1 MRSLKVRIIASSDMD
16 GIASAEV
23 LSRYFCIVENMET
36 GVVFATK
43 DTFEFILDSRLAF
56 NDAGLITVGVDVKA
70 DDITRINATWQGFDA
85 GIPIIWTSTEASRK
99 YMLEGKEG
107 KELRK
112 LIAALPGH
120 VLAVSICR
128 IILTRNISAEAKPV
142 FIKEYERYSELEEGE
157 INSVETT
164 LLPLVYDPLLIFEKL
179 YRSKTMSP
187 ISALYKSIKPVK
199 EMAMRRTETVLSQM
213 QEIQIDGHKIGII
226 VLRDKDS
233 LTEKLMAYEYFS
245 RGGEILF
252 VFCRLCHD
260 RMKGMMR
267 YIRVYVSDNTLNGR
281 EILIRVL
288 GEISVREK
296 TAALNIFGERNVYES
311 GVVKLKVCYLSTYK
325 IIKDGISPIMKN
337 FFKEK
342 DKENI
347 LPPSFGINGTGYTKE
362 YGPYIEENT
371 ERESYD
377 E

>member
-1 MRSLKVRIIASSDMD
+1 MKVRIIASTDMD

-23 LSRYFCIVENMET
+23 LSRYFRIVENMET

-43 DTFEFILDSRLAF
+43 DTFEFVLDSRLAF
-56 NDAGLITVGVDVKA
+56 NDAGLITVGFDVKA
-70 DDITRINATWQGFDA
+70 EDITRINATWNGFDA

-128 IILTRNISAEAKPV
+128 IILTRNISAEVKPV

-187 ISALYKSIKPVK
+187 ISALYKSIKPIR
-199 EMAMRRTETVLSQM
+199 EMVMRRTEIVLSQI
-213 QEIQIDGHKIGII
+213 QEIQIDGHKIGTI
-226 VLRDKDS
+226 VLKDKDS
-233 LTEKLMAYEYFS
+233 LTEKLMANEYFS

-288 GEISVREK
+288 GEISVGEK

-311 GVVKLKVCYLSTYK
+311 RIVKLKVCYLSTYK
-325 IIKDGISPIMKN
+325 IIKDGISPIIEK
-337 FFKEK
+337 FFMEK
-342 DKENI
+342 YKENI
-347 LPPSFGINGTGYTKE
+347 LPSSFGINGTGYTKE

-371 ERESYD
+371 ERESYN